1 MSTKIYQYTSIA
13 ITCSILLLLYV
24 FVLLKIVKCKLF
36 LKYADNFQ
44 HTGNITFMYAKC
56 TLLHTSRHAICDVL
70 ITIIKIKIT
79 TIYSTL

>member
-13 ITCSILLLLYV
+13 ITCSILLLLHV

-44 HTGNITFMYAKC
+44 HTHSLAFLFAKC
-56 TLLHTSRHAICDVL
+56 TLLHVSQYAICDVL
-70 ITIIKIKIT
+70 ITIIRIKIT
-79 TIYSTL
+79 TIYTTL